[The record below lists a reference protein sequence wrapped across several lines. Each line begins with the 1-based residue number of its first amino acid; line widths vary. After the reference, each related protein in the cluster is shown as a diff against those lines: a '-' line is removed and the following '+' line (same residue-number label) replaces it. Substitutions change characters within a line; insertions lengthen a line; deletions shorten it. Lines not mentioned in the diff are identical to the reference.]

1 MKNKSSLLILIAGAL
16 GFACAYGLLQQSLK
30 QQQGD
35 LAQKQAA
42 WQVEKADLE
51 SALASAKGN
60 TTTLPGTT
68 RVVEVAKKVS
78 RGEIL
83 ERLKTMRVV
92 ADQPRSS
99 RLLVHQFETL
109 TEVGAEALPAIR
121 QFLARNEDVDYDLTS
136 LVRNARGGKI
146 PTEFNVPPSLRLG
159 LFEVLKNIGG
169 ADAEN
174 ILADTLGTT
183 GRGVELAYLAR
194 ALETLSPGKYR
205 AAALA
210 AAHELLAHPLADAA
224 DKTDRNFLLTT
235 LSMLGDDSF
244 GAQAQA
250 QLIKPDGTVDTA
262 ALKYLQQTGGEKS
275 VALAMQAYADPRVT
289 DPKGRERLAQ
299 VALDAPGINPL
310 VDDFMHTVLND
321 ASLPALNR
329 NNLVQDYAD
338 HGYNNFHDPT
348 ADDFLK
354 LKNNQAQLEKFL
366 AEASDQVV
374 MSGIVEALKDIHES
388 MTRYAQQHPGP

>member
-1 MKNKSSLLILIAGAL
+1 MKNKSPLLILIAGAL

-42 WQVEKADLE
+42 WQAEKADLE
-51 SALASAKGN
+51 SALASAKGHI
-60 TTTLPGTT
+60 TTLPGTT
-68 RVVEVAKKVS
+68 RVVAVAKKVS
-78 RGEIL
+78 PGEIL

-92 ADQPRSS
+92 ADQPRSA
-99 RLLVHQFETL
+99 RLLVHQFEAL
-109 TEVGAEALPAIR
+109 TDTGAAAVPVIR
-121 QFLARNEDVDYDLTS
+121 DFLAGNADVDYDLAS
-136 LVRNARGGKI
+136 LTRSARSGKL
-146 PTEFNVPPSLRLG
+146 PLDFAVPPTLRLG

-169 ADAEN
+169 ADAEK
-174 ILADTLGTT
+174 ILADTLAVT

-194 ALETLSPGKYR
+194 ALEALSPGTHR
-205 AAALA
+205 AAVLA
-210 AAHELLAHPLADAA
+210 AAHALLAHPPADAA
-224 DKTDRNFLLTT
+224 DKSFLLAT
-235 LSMLGDDSF
+235 LSQLGDTSF
-244 GAQAQA
+244 GGQAQA

-275 VALAMQAYADPRVT
+275 VVLAMAAYADPRVT
-289 DPKGRERLAQ
+289 DPKERERLAQ

-366 AEASDQVV
+366 GEATDPLVT
-374 MSGIVEALKDIHES
+374 SGIVEALKDIHES